1 MHSFLT
7 HRHLQAFEPMSPRDV
22 GAVLASARALQR
34 SAQAGTTEPLLRG
47 RNLGLMC
54 EAADEADA
62 ALFRRAAAELGAH
75 VAHIRPSL
83 SELSTAQEVQH
94 TARMLG
100 RLYDAVECQGIAAAL
115 VLRVGDDAGIPIY
128 NALASTRHPTA
139 RLAEMLDGNASPAD
153 NRRFVLQAM
162 LLGTIA

>member
-7 HRHLQAFEPMSPRDV
+7 HRHLQAFEPMSPRDF
-22 GAVLASARALQR
+22 GALLASARALQR
-34 SAQAGTTEPLLRG
+34 SAQASTTQPLLRG
-47 RNLGLMC
+47 KNLGLMC

-62 ALFRRAAAELGAH
+62 ALFHRAAAELGAH

-94 TARMLG
+94 TARLLG

-115 VLRVGDDAGIPIY
+115 VLRVGDHAGIPIY
-128 NALASTRHPTA
+128 NALASARHPTA
-139 RLAEMLDGNASPAD
+139 RLAEMLGGDASPAD
-153 NRRFVLQAM
+153 NRRFVLQAV
-162 LLGTIA
+162 LLDTIA